1 MAVLYDSKNTLKM
14 KERNQ
19 YREIEDFLADESFRL
34 WMMSKKDTGGWEEW
48 TLEHPERA
56 KLVEEA
62 RLWLLAMKVP
72 QDDLSQE
79 QVDNALHATWI
90 KIEEKEQDRKMEQK
104 LIQLWNTTW
113 FRKIAAVL
121 VFGLL
126 SVYAYNNY
134 LVKER
139 DYYNYNEIVNSL
151 YNDGLLE
158 QINNSN
164 KPQIVTLSDG
174 SSVLLQPKSKL
185 SYPKIFIGNERNVYL
200 SGEAFFE
207 ISKNPKKP
215 FFVHA
220 NEIVT
225 KVVGTSF
232 RIKAY
237 VNESNVEVLVRTG
250 KVKVISEKA
259 GSKLNQKEIVLLPN
273 QALRFVRKDRTFDKI
288 TDITMDKSFSGS
300 VGSIEQLSFEFTDI
314 PVAQIF
320 KTIEQAYSVEID
332 FPKQELEKCHLTTS
346 LSDQPLPEKLK
357 IICKSIGNNSSYTM
371 NGNQITIL
379 SIGCN

>member
-1 MAVLYDSKNTLKM
+1 M
-14 KERNQ
+14 KARNQ
-19 YREIEDFLADESFRL
+19 YKEVEDFLADESFRL
-34 WMMSKKDTGGWEEW
+34 WMKTQKDLDGWEEW
-48 TLEHPERA
+48 TLEHPKRA

-62 RLWLLAMKVP
+62 RLWLLAMNVP
-72 QDDLSQE
+72 EDNLSQE
-79 QVDNALHATWI
+79 QINTALQATWM
-90 KIEEKEQDRKMEQK
+90 KIEQKEQGNKMEQK
-104 LIQLWNTTW
+104 VIQLWNTTW
-113 FRKIAAVL
+113 VRRVAVIL

-126 SVYAYNNY
+126 SLYAYNNFFTEKHY
-134 LVKER
+134 SVY
-139 DYYNYNEIVNSL
+139 DEIVSNPDA
-151 YNDGLLE
+151 DGLLE

-185 SYPKIFIGNERNVYL
+185 SYPKVFTGNERNVYL

-237 VNESNVEVLVRTG
+237 QNQSDVEVLVRTG
-250 KVKVISEKA
+250 KVEVNSEKA
-259 GSKLNQKEIVLLPN
+259 NQKEIVLLPN
-273 QALRFVRKDRTFDKI
+273 QALRFVRKNQTFDKI
-288 TDITMDKSFSGS
+288 TDITLDKSISSS
-300 VGSIEQLSFEFTDI
+300 VKSIEQLSFEFTDI

-332 FPKQELEKCHLTTS
+332 FPKQQLEKCHLTTS

-357 IICKSIGNNSSYTM
+357 IICKSISDNSTYTM

-379 SIGCN
+379 SKGCN

>member
-1 MAVLYDSKNTLKM
+1 M
-14 KERNQ
+14 KARNQ
-19 YREIEDFLADESFRL
+19 YKEVEDFLADESFRL
-34 WMMSKKDTGGWEEW
+34 WMKTQKDLDGWEEW
-48 TLEHPERA
+48 TLEHPKRA

-62 RLWLLAMKVP
+62 RLWLLAMNVP
-72 QDDLSQE
+72 EDNLSQE
-79 QVDNALHATWI
+79 QINKALQATWM
-90 KIEEKEQDRKMEQK
+90 KIEQKEQDNKMEQK
-104 LIQLWNTTW
+104 VIQLWNTSW
-113 FRKIAAVL
+113 VRRVAVIL

-126 SVYAYNNY
+126 SLYAYDNFFAEKHY
-134 LVKER
+134 SVY
-139 DYYNYNEIVNSL
+139 DEIVSNPDA
-151 YNDGLLE
+151 DGLLE

-185 SYPKIFIGNERNVYL
+185 SYPKVFTGNERNVYL

-237 VNESNVEVLVRTG
+237 QNQSDVEVLVRTG
-250 KVKVISEKA
+250 KVEVNSEKA
-259 GSKLNQKEIVLLPN
+259 NQKEIVLLPN
-273 QALRFVRKDRTFDKI
+273 QALRFVRKNQTFDKI
-288 TDITMDKSFSGS
+288 TDITLDKSISSS
-300 VGSIEQLSFEFTDI
+300 VKSIEQLSFEFTDI

-357 IICKSIGNNSSYTM
+357 IICKSISDNSTYTM

-379 SIGCN
+379 SKGCN

>member
-1 MAVLYDSKNTLKM
+1 M
-14 KERNQ
+14 KKREQ

-34 WMMSKKDTGGWEEW
+34 WMKSKNDTDGWEEW
-48 TLEHPERA
+48 TLEHPKRA

-72 QDDLSQE
+72 ENHLSQE
-79 QVDNALHATWI
+79 QVDAALQNTWM
-90 KIEEKEQDRKMEQK
+90 KIEEKEQENKLEPK
-104 LIQLWNTTW
+104 LIQLWNTAW
-113 FRKIAAVL
+113 FSKIAAILVL
-121 VFGLL
+121 GLL
-126 SVYAYNNY
+126 SFYAYTNY
-134 LVKER
+134 FVDQAEYSSY
-139 DYYNYNEIVNSL
+139 DQIVNNL
-151 YNDGLLE
+151 DEDGLLE

-185 SYPKIFIGNERNVYL
+185 SYPKIFMGNERNVYL

-207 ISKNPKKP
+207 ISKNPEKP

-220 NEIVT
+220 NELVT

-237 VNESNVEVLVRTG
+237 ANQSDVEVLVRTG
-250 KVKVISEKA
+250 KVKVNSEKT
-259 GSKLNQKEIVLLPN
+259 SYKSNQKEIVLLPN
-273 QALRFVRKDRTFDKI
+273 QALRFGRKNQTFNKI
-288 TDITMDKSFSGS
+288 TDITTDKSISSS
-300 VGSIEQLSFEFTDI
+300 VRSIEQLSFEFTDI
-314 PVAQIF
+314 PVAQIL

-332 FPKQELEKCHLTTS
+332 FPEQDLLKCHLTTS

-357 IICKSIGNNSSYTM
+357 IICKSIGNNSNYTM
-371 NGNQITIL
+371 NGNQITIT
-379 SIGCN
+379 SKGCN

>member
-1 MAVLYDSKNTLKM
+1 M
-14 KERNQ
+14 KARNQ
-19 YREIEDFLADESFRL
+19 YKEVEDFLADESFRL
-34 WMMSKKDTGGWEEW
+34 WMKTQKDLDGWEEW
-48 TLEHPERA
+48 TLEHPKRA

-62 RLWLLAMKVP
+62 RLWLLAMNVP
-72 QDDLSQE
+72 EDNLSQE
-79 QVDNALHATWI
+79 QINTALQATWM
-90 KIEEKEQDRKMEQK
+90 KIEQKEQGNKMEQK
-104 LIQLWNTTW
+104 VIQLWNTSW
-113 FRKIAAVL
+113 VRRVAVIL

-126 SVYAYNNY
+126 SLYAYDNFFAEKHY
-134 LVKER
+134 SVY
-139 DYYNYNEIVNSL
+139 DEIVSNPDA
-151 YNDGLLE
+151 DGLLE

-185 SYPKIFIGNERNVYL
+185 SYPKVFTGNERNVYL

-237 VNESNVEVLVRTG
+237 QNQSDVEVLVRTG
-250 KVKVISEKA
+250 KVEVNSEKA
-259 GSKLNQKEIVLLPN
+259 NQKEIVLLPN
-273 QALRFVRKDRTFDKI
+273 QALRFVRKNQTFDKI
-288 TDITMDKSFSGS
+288 TDITLDKSISSS
-300 VGSIEQLSFEFTDI
+300 VKSIEQLSFEFTDI

-332 FPKQELEKCHLTTS
+332 FPKQQLERCHLTTS

-357 IICKSIGNNSSYTM
+357 IICKSISDSSTYTM

-379 SIGCN
+379 SKGCN

>member
-1 MAVLYDSKNTLKM
+1 MIAETLFKM
-14 KERNQ
+14 KKRNQ

-34 WMMSKKDTGGWEEW
+34 WMKSKNDADGWEEW
-48 TLEHPERA
+48 TLEHPKRA
-56 KLVEEA
+56 KLVQEA

-72 QDDLSQE
+72 EDNLSQE
-79 QVDNALHATWI
+79 QVDAALQNTWM
-90 KIEEKEQDRKMEQK
+90 KIEQKEQDRKMEQK
-104 LIQLWNTTW
+104 LIQLWNTAW
-113 FRKIAAVL
+113 FKKMAAIL

-126 SVYAYNNY
+126 SVYAYKNYFVEDNNS
-134 LVKER
+134 
-139 DYYNYNEIVNSL
+139 YYEQTIANIDE
-151 YNDGLLE
+151 DGLLE

-164 KPQIVTLSDG
+164 KPQIITLSDG

-185 SYPKIFIGNERNVYL
+185 SYPKIFTGNERNVYL

-237 VNESNVEVLVRTG
+237 NNQSDVEVLVRTG
-250 KVKVISEKA
+250 KVKVNSEKA
-259 GSKLNQKEIVLLPN
+259 NAKSSQKEIVLLPN
-273 QALRFVRKDRTFDKI
+273 QALRFTRKNQTFDKI
-288 TDITMDKSFSGS
+288 TDITMDKSISSS
-300 VGSIEQLSFEFTDI
+300 VRSIEQLSFEFTDI

-332 FPKQELEKCHLTTS
+332 FPKQELQKCHLTTS

-379 SIGCN
+379 SKGCN